1 MKYKIKD
8 MELSETI
15 KFVYIDE
22 VKSTINVAYFD
33 NTEDIFDLT
42 KENYYEIKKE
52 VEEQALK
59 YIQNNQITDYKERI
73 LMSYA
78 TIESALLLI
87 GFIILLV
94 FKTPIIPVL
103 STFLIISSLVGIKH
117 ILDYTSNR
125 SKEID
130 IEKYKLFFENK
141 EKLEKDYQ
149 RIQEKEMELYNKTN
163 EEYNYQMINIF
174 NLDNKYKFQIEDA
187 IDKVERY
194 SEIDTKVKKLRR

>member
-8 MELSETI
+8 MEANETI

-22 VKSTINVAYFD
+22 SQNTINVAYFD

-52 VEEQALK
+52 LEEQALK
-59 YIQNNQITDYKERI
+59 YIQNNQIKDYKERI

-94 FKTPIIPVL
+94 FNLPIIPIL

-117 ILDYTSNR
+117 ILDYTLNR

-130 IEKYKLFFENK
+130 IEKYKIFFENK

-149 RIQEKEMELYNKTN
+149 RIQEKEMELYKKTN
-163 EEYNYQMINIF
+163 EDYNYQMINIF
-174 NLDNKYKFQIEDA
+174 NLDNKYKFQLEDS
-187 IDKVERY
+187 I
-194 SEIDTKVKKLRR
+194 

>member
-1 MKYKIKD
+1 MKYKIND
-8 MELSETI
+8 MKLSETI

-52 VEEQALK
+52 IEEQALK

-149 RIQEKEMELYNKTN
+149 RIQEKEMKLYNKTN

>member
-8 MELSETI
+8 MKLSETI

-52 VEEQALK
+52 IEEQALK

-149 RIQEKEMELYNKTN
+149 RIQEKEMKLYNKTN

>member
-8 MELSETI
+8 MKLSETI

-149 RIQEKEMELYNKTN
+149 RIQEKEMKLYNKTN

-194 SEIDTKVKKLRR
+194 SEIDTNVKKLRR

>member
-8 MELSETI
+8 MKLSETI

>member
-52 VEEQALK
+52 IEEQALK

-149 RIQEKEMELYNKTN
+149 RIQEKEMNLYNKTN

>member
-8 MELSETI
+8 MKLSETI

-149 RIQEKEMELYNKTN
+149 RIQEKEMKLYNKTN

>member
-8 MELSETI
+8 MKLSETI

-149 RIQEKEMELYNKTN
+149 RIQEKEMNLYNKTN